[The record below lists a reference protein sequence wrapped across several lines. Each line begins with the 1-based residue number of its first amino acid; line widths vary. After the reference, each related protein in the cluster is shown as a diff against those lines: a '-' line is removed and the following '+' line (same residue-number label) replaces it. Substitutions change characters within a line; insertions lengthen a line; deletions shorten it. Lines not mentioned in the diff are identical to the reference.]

1 MRGLKRGGS
10 SRWGIDLFIE
20 DGAYTTVGSAVAIL
34 MVLALLLS
42 ASLAVW
48 TSSRASD
55 VQPSADATA
64 LAGANVVSSYHTA
77 ATVVDASVLS
87 MGLAGFTMAGVG
99 LVGLLVPG
107 AHAAAAKTIDAGVR
121 MIKLRN
127 QFASSASKGLKQLET
142 SLPYLV
148 AANATRTCV
157 AQDTERVSYA
167 GTALADPRTSA
178 SEFPAL
184 EGDGVATDA
193 LEGASGELDQA
204 AQDLAEAAQRTAQ
217 AKERAWLA
225 DCGREGMNMQ
235 ERAGKLSGISDVD
248 NPDFAS
254 SLTWDPQVAL
264 ARTRAYYRWRLEHNA
279 AEGSGVEAQADAAA
293 RRAFY
298 AYALDRFERASVA
311 EVDGRIVSTVELLP
325 KNTEEVRATALYTD
339 AVWPSTAEIDGL
351 TLHYGADCPGATGG
365 AGPMLAVS
373 SIETGQARECSTCR
387 FGVGDLG
394 KAPAASTSIDNG
406 FEYHLRTFT
415 LALNEYVDARNAELE
430 LERAAQGKAE
440 QAADAFDEAI
450 SALAN
455 KRPRIAPPGRYGC
468 VAIVAAG
475 ELAPSGELDTPFAAG
490 DEVPARGAVSAAAL
504 APDAAT
510 RENNVLASF
519 FSSVE
524 ERVGTDGPAGLVDSV
539 MDLWGDLLVSY
550 GDAAE
555 GLGGVTDGLLEGLD
569 SIGAGPVARWLGDR
583 IAGVMKGLGLEP
595 VDLSLRKPVLTDTSR
610 VLSRSGADGLASVQD
625 MLRSIPAGATDPAA
639 ILEAVGYEV
648 GNYLTSLEFT
658 VAEIPLP
665 TGGSIPLTIRLRDLV
680 GAGGDG
686 R

>member
-1 MRGLKRGGS
+1 MRGLRRGTRR
-10 SRWGIDLFIE
+10 RWGIDLFIE

-48 TSSRASD
+48 TSSRTSD
-55 VQPSADATA
+55 VQLSADATA
-64 LAGANVVSSYHTA
+64 LAGANVVASYHTA

-107 AHAAAAKTIDAGVR
+107 AHAAAAETVDAGVR

-127 QFASSASKGLKQLET
+127 RFASSASKGLKQLEA

-148 AANATRTCV
+148 AANATRTCS

-167 GTALADPRTSA
+167 GTALAVPRTSA

-184 EGDGVATDA
+184 EGDGIATDA

-204 AQDLAEAAQRTAQ
+204 AQDLAAASQRTAQ

-225 DCGREGMNMQ
+225 DCGQDGMNMQ
-235 ERAGKLSGISDVD
+235 ERAGTLSGIADAD

-264 ARTRAYYRWRLEHNA
+264 ERTRAYYRWRLEHNT
-279 AEGSGVEAQADAAA
+279 AEGQGVEARADAAA
-293 RRAFY
+293 RRVFY
-298 AYALDRFERASVA
+298 AYALDSLERASVS

-325 KNTEEVRATALYTD
+325 KNTDEVRATSLYTD
-339 AVWPSTAEIDGL
+339 AVWPSTAEADGL
-351 TLHYGADCPGATGG
+351 TLHYGSDCPGAAGG
-365 AGPMLAVS
+365 AGPLLAVS
-373 SIETGQARECSTCR
+373 AIETGQARECPICR

-406 FEYHLRTFT
+406 FEYHLRAFT
-415 LALNEYVDARNAELE
+415 LALDEYVDARNAELE
-430 LERAAQGKAE
+430 LEREAQGAAE
-440 QAADAFDEAI
+440 QAGNAFDEAI

-468 VAIVAAG
+468 VAIVTAG
-475 ELAPSGELDTPFAAG
+475 ELAPSEELETPFAAG
-490 DEVPARGAVSAAAL
+490 EEVPARGAVSAAAL

-524 ERVGTDGPAGLVDSV
+524 ERVGADGPAGLIDGV
-539 MDLWGDLLVSY
+539 MDLWSDLLVSY

-569 SIGAGPVARWLGDR
+569 AIGAGPVARWLGDR
-583 IAGVMKGLGLEP
+583 ITGVVKGLGLEP

-610 VLSRSGADGLASVQD
+610 VLSRAGADGLTNVQD

-648 GNYLTSLEFT
+648 GSYITGLEFT
-658 VAEIPLP
+658 LAEIPLP
-665 TGGSIPLTIRLRDLV
+665 TGGTIPLTIRLRDVV
-680 GAGGDG
+680 GAGGEG
-686 R
+686 Q

>member
-64 LAGANVVSSYHTA
+64 LAGANVVASYHTA

-127 QFASSASKGLKQLET
+127 QFAASASKGLKQFET

-167 GTALADPRTSA
+167 GTALAVPRTSA

-184 EGDGVATDA
+184 EGDGIATDA

-225 DCGREGMNMQ
+225 DCGQEGVNMQ

-254 SLTWDPQVAL
+254 SLTWNPQVAL

-339 AVWPSTAEIDGL
+339 AVWPSTAEPDGL

-406 FEYHLRTFT
+406 FEYHLRAFT

-440 QAADAFDEAI
+440 QAGDAFDEAI

-468 VAIVAAG
+468 VAIVTAG

-490 DEVPARGAVSAAAL
+490 EEVPARGAVSAAAL

-569 SIGAGPVARWLGDR
+569 SIGAGPVARWLGR
-583 IAGVMKGLGLEP
+583 PHHGRHEGLGAGAGRLEP
-595 VDLSLRKPVLTDTSR
+595 AQTGVDRHLLRAVAFRCRWAGERAGHAAIDSR
-610 VLSRSGADGLASVQD
+610 WRDRSGCHS
-625 MLRSIPAGATDPAA
+625 R
-639 ILEAVGYEV
+639 
-648 GNYLTSLEFT
+648 
-658 VAEIPLP
+658 
-665 TGGSIPLTIRLRDLV
+665 GGGV
-680 GAGGDG
+680 
-686 R
+686 

>member
-167 GTALADPRTSA
+167 GTALAVPRTSA

-184 EGDGVATDA
+184 EGDGIATDA

-204 AQDLAEAAQRTAQ
+204 AQDLAEATQRTAQ

-325 KNTEEVRATALYTD
+325 KNTEGVRATALYTD
-339 AVWPSTAEIDGL
+339 AVWPSTAEADGL

-406 FEYHLRTFT
+406 FEYHLRAFT

-440 QAADAFDEAI
+440 QAGDAFDEAI

-539 MDLWGDLLVSY
+539 MDLWGDLLVWY

-555 GLGGVTDGLLEGLD
+555 GLVGVTDGLLEGLD

-583 IAGVMKGLGLEP
+583 ITGVMKGLGLEP

>member
-64 LAGANVVSSYHTA
+64 LAGANVVASYHTA

-107 AHAAAAKTIDAGVR
+107 AHTAAAKTIDAGVR

-127 QFASSASKGLKQLET
+127 QFASSASKGLKQLEA

-148 AANATRTCV
+148 AANATRTCA

-167 GTALADPRTSA
+167 GTALAVPRTSA

-184 EGDGVATDA
+184 EGDSISTDA
-193 LEGASGELDQA
+193 LEGASGDLDQA
-204 AQDLAEAAQRTAQ
+204 AQDLTEASQRTAQ

-225 DCGREGMNMQ
+225 DCGQEGMNMQ

-298 AYALDRFERASVA
+298 AYALDRFEHASVS

-339 AVWPSTAEIDGL
+339 AVWPSTAEPDGL
-351 TLHYGADCPGATGG
+351 TLHYGAECPGVTGG

-373 SIETGQARECSTCR
+373 SIETGQARECPTCR

-406 FEYHLRTFT
+406 FEYHLRAFT

-440 QAADAFDEAI
+440 QAGDAFDEAI

-475 ELAPSGELDTPFAAG
+475 ELAPSGELDTPFATG
-490 DEVPARGAVSAAAL
+490 EEVPARGAVSAAAL

-524 ERVGTDGPAGLVDSV
+524 KRVGTDGPAGLVDSV

-583 IAGVMKGLGLEP
+583 ITGVMKGLGLEP

-648 GNYLTSLEFT
+648 GNYLTGLEFT

-686 R
+686 Q

>member
-1 MRGLKRGGS
+1 
-10 SRWGIDLFIE
+10 
-20 DGAYTTVGSAVAIL
+20 
-34 MVLALLLS
+34 
-42 ASLAVW
+42 
-48 TSSRASD
+48 
-55 VQPSADATA
+55 
-64 LAGANVVSSYHTA
+64 
-77 ATVVDASVLS
+77 
-87 MGLAGFTMAGVG
+87 
-99 LVGLLVPG
+99 
-107 AHAAAAKTIDAGVR
+107 
-121 MIKLRN
+121 
-127 QFASSASKGLKQLET
+127 
-142 SLPYLV
+142 
-148 AANATRTCV
+148 
-157 AQDTERVSYA
+157 
-167 GTALADPRTSA
+167 
-178 SEFPAL
+178 
-184 EGDGVATDA
+184 
-193 LEGASGELDQA
+193 
-204 AQDLAEAAQRTAQ
+204 
-217 AKERAWLA
+217 
-225 DCGREGMNMQ
+225 
-235 ERAGKLSGISDVD
+235 
-248 NPDFAS
+248 
-254 SLTWDPQVAL
+254 
-264 ARTRAYYRWRLEHNA
+264 
-279 AEGSGVEAQADAAA
+279 
-293 RRAFY
+293 
-298 AYALDRFERASVA
+298 
-311 EVDGRIVSTVELLP
+311 
-325 KNTEEVRATALYTD
+325 
-339 AVWPSTAEIDGL
+339 
-351 TLHYGADCPGATGG
+351 
-365 AGPMLAVS
+365 MLAVS

-406 FEYHLRTFT
+406 FEYHLRAFT

-440 QAADAFDEAI
+440 QAGDAFDEAI

-468 VAIVAAG
+468 VAIVTAG

-490 DEVPARGAVSAAAL
+490 EEVPARGAVSAAAL

-583 IAGVMKGLGLEP
+583 VAGVMKGLGLEP

-648 GNYLTSLEFT
+648 GSYLTGLEFT

-686 R
+686 Q

>member
-64 LAGANVVSSYHTA
+64 LAGANVVASYHTA

-107 AHAAAAKTIDAGVR
+107 AHTAAAKTIDAGVR

-127 QFASSASKGLKQLET
+127 QFASSASKGLKQLEA

-148 AANATRTCV
+148 AANATRTCA

-167 GTALADPRTSA
+167 GTALAVPRTSA

-193 LEGASGELDQA
+193 LEGASGDLDQA
-204 AQDLAEAAQRTAQ
+204 AQDLTEASQRTAQ

-225 DCGREGMNMQ
+225 DCGQEGMNMQ

-298 AYALDRFERASVA
+298 AYALDRFEHASVS

-339 AVWPSTAEIDGL
+339 AVWPSTAEPDGL
-351 TLHYGADCPGATGG
+351 TLHYGAECPGVTGG

-373 SIETGQARECSTCR
+373 SIETGQARECPTCR

-406 FEYHLRTFT
+406 FEYHLRAFT

-440 QAADAFDEAI
+440 QAGDAFDEAI

-475 ELAPSGELDTPFAAG
+475 ELAPSGELDTPFATG
-490 DEVPARGAVSAAAL
+490 EEVPARGAVSAAAL

-524 ERVGTDGPAGLVDSV
+524 KRVGTDGPAGLVDSV

-583 IAGVMKGLGLEP
+583 ITGVMKGLGLEP

-648 GNYLTSLEFT
+648 GNYLTGLEFT

-686 R
+686 Q

>member
-64 LAGANVVSSYHTA
+64 LAGANVVASYHTA

-107 AHAAAAKTIDAGVR
+107 AHTAAAKTIDAGVR

-167 GTALADPRTSA
+167 GTALAVPRTSA

-184 EGDGVATDA
+184 EGDGIATDA

-225 DCGREGMNMQ
+225 DCGQEGMNMQ
-235 ERAGKLSGISDVD
+235 ERAGKLLGISDVD

-298 AYALDRFERASVA
+298 AYALDRFEGASVS

-339 AVWPSTAEIDGL
+339 AVWPSTAEPDGL
-351 TLHYGADCPGATGG
+351 TLHYGAECPGATGG

-406 FEYHLRTFT
+406 FEYHLRAFT

-440 QAADAFDEAI
+440 QAGDAFDEAI

-475 ELAPSGELDTPFAAG
+475 ELVPSGELDTPFATG
-490 DEVPARGAVSAAAL
+490 EEVPARGAVSAAVL

-519 FSSVE
+519 FSSIE
-524 ERVGTDGPAGLVDSV
+524 KRVGTDGPAGLVDSV

-555 GLGGVTDGLLEGLD
+555 GLGGVTDGLLAGLD

-583 IAGVMKGLGLEP
+583 ITGVMKGLGLEP

-610 VLSRSGADGLASVQD
+610 VLSHSGADGLASVQD

-648 GNYLTSLEFT
+648 GNYLTGLEFT